1 MKVLRV
7 VVIVMERMI
16 RRTRIVRFK
25 IMLALRK
32 VRILFSVIL
41 ICLMDQIRKIVI
53 TIRINYQ
60 KMEGLLEVQGRK
72 YKVILI
78 VIESS
83 ILKNLC
89 RLLTNKW

>member
-1 MKVLRV
+1 MKVFRV

-25 IMLALRK
+25 IMLVLRK
-32 VRILFSVIL
+32 IIILFSVTL
-41 ICLMDQIRKIVI
+41 IYLMDQITKIVI
-53 TIRINYQ
+53 TKRINYQ

-78 VIESS
+78 AILIESA
-83 ILKNLC
+83 
-89 RLLTNKW
+89 